1 MIRCRWV
8 RWAGSCLLAAL
19 APGATPLA
27 VAADVPESLREG
39 VRGDRDGESLDSL
52 DFILSIGLSREQ
64 ARAILPVYVR
74 ACAANIQR
82 YNEKA
87 EIQPQETQ
95 AYAAFL
101 AEDRLNQGFSSDVE
115 HRTARIHGQAK
126 QSRESHAVQLNAL
139 AEQVAAVLS
148 PSQLRVVEHYKPQR
162 KAVFAQYA
170 SPKEKRKLA
179 RNTMRRVRH
188 APPARRPDDPAMEA
202 YRAEIEEINRHVHPR
217 PETLARYLLAPSA
230 ARWLYELAREP
241 APAEVHETLRVWQ
254 FGTPKYPLARCEQD
268 ARAIRALSKEINHW
282 NLVNGM
288 YFSPGQMEQLIALA
302 DQAERLKAA
311 QRAARPRER
320 LHPVALDAR
329 LVELELAAERVLRPA
344 QREVLQEYQP
354 CLIPPKNLKDPVRV
368 GQARDDS
375 HLARWLERARGRD
388 EAAVATMID
397 RLMEREVA
405 RLGPMDESDQNAR
418 RQLLTNTV
426 QLASAMTDV
435 EFALNQPDLV
445 DSIQPPDR
453 KEELTA
459 SIEELKRIRVRPG
472 RTHDFLLNRDFAAV
486 LAVRHQQLTSPRT
499 PGARKPSASPDRP
512 VSDRPTP

>member
-1 MIRCRWV
+1 M
-8 RWAGSCLLAAL
+8 
-19 APGATPLA
+19 
-27 VAADVPESLREG
+27 
-39 VRGDRDGESLDSL
+39 
-52 DFILSIGLSREQ
+52 
-64 ARAILPVYVR
+64 
-74 ACAANIQR
+74 
-82 YNEKA
+82 
-87 EIQPQETQ
+87 
-95 AYAAFL
+95 
-101 AEDRLNQGFSSDVE
+101 
-115 HRTARIHGQAK
+115 
-126 QSRESHAVQLNAL
+126 
-139 AEQVAAVLS
+139 
-148 PSQLRVVEHYKPQR
+148 
-162 KAVFAQYA
+162 
-170 SPKEKRKLA
+170 
-179 RNTMRRVRH
+179 
-188 APPARRPDDPAMEA
+188 
-202 YRAEIEEINRHVHPR
+202 
-217 PETLARYLLAPSA
+217 
-230 ARWLYELAREP
+230 
-241 APAEVHETLRVWQ
+241 
-254 FGTPKYPLARCEQD
+254 
-268 ARAIRALSKEINHW
+268 
-282 NLVNGM
+282 
-288 YFSPGQMEQLIALA
+288 
-302 DQAERLKAA
+302 
-311 QRAARPRER
+311 
-320 LHPVALDAR
+320 
-329 LVELELAAERVLRPA
+329 LRPA

-499 PGARKPSASPDRP
+499 PGARKPSAAPDRL